1 MYVAEDPLRAVA
13 RGTGIALKIPKA
25 IHFLLDNN
33 VQPNWFF
40 KIYQSII
47 YFIIFFS
54 FSTYL
59 LFTNNSYHSFL
70 NKKTFS
76 EFRGYS
82 MSKFSLITQYLSLK
96 EKNKIL
102 LNENVRIKNQL
113 SKYSLEKNINFVDYN
128 DYYLFKSA
136 RVINNSVFK
145 RNNFL
150 TLNKGSK
157 DGIKIGQGVII
168 NDGIVGIVKV

>member
-1 MYVAEDPLRAVA
+1 MYNLIR
-13 RGTGIALKIPKA
+13 
-25 IHFLLDNN
+25 
-33 VQPNWFF
+33 FF

-113 SKYSLEKNINFVDYN
+113 SKYSLEKNINFGDYN
-128 DYYLFKSA
+128 DYYL
-136 RVINNSVFK
+136 
-145 RNNFL
+145 
-150 TLNKGSK
+150 
-157 DGIKIGQGVII
+157 
-168 NDGIVGIVKV
+168 

>member
-1 MYVAEDPLRAVA
+1 MYNLIR
-13 RGTGIALKIPKA
+13 
-25 IHFLLDNN
+25 
-33 VQPNWFF
+33 FF

-54 FSTYL
+54 LSTYL

-102 LNENVRIKNQL
+102 LNENVKIKNQL
-113 SKYSLEKNINFVDYN
+113 SKYSLEKNINFGDYN
-128 DYYLFKSA
+128 DYYLFK
-136 RVINNSVFK
+136 
-145 RNNFL
+145 
-150 TLNKGSK
+150 
-157 DGIKIGQGVII
+157 
-168 NDGIVGIVKV
+168 